1 MATKYRIPSFSNDT
15 SKYWVTEDGGVWTCT
30 CPHFVER
37 LAGTGEQ
44 CKHIKS
50 IREESK
56 VSLSLTASMENLITY
71 LQSVYFA
78 WQRRKNFPNGSG
90 VPGLSPLKVW
100 HDIDPDYIEAVF
112 KGIKKDAI
120 DLGDLLEPTIT
131 EIGISRLKIITLR
144 LKG

>member
-15 SKYWVTEDGGVWTCT
+15 SKYWVTEDDGVWTCT

-37 LAGTGEQ
+37 LAGTSAH

-50 IREESK
+50 IITENTT
-56 VSLSLTASMENLITY
+56 SLSLTASMVGLITY
-71 LQSVYFA
+71 LQSVYSA
-78 WQRRKNFPNGSG
+78 WQLRKNFPDGSG

-100 HDIDPDYIEAVF
+100 NDIDPDYISSVF
-112 KGIKKDAI
+112 LGIKKDMI

-131 EIGISRLKIITLR
+131 EVGLNKIKVITLR